1 MMKMLSIL
9 TCLVLLT
16 EALPAQNETP
26 VVVVASKGNVRYIPP
41 TDAKTIK
48 ALPGAVVKRNGTI
61 KMSSGATAVLYNDGR
76 FQRLQGKGKK
86 ELSAVFNDANALS
99 SLNFDPQFGQYV
111 QAAVELTAS
120 KRGKDGWGT
129 AVTDPT
135 KSGDGWGTAVTDP
148 TKSGDGWGTAV
159 TDPTKS
165 GDGWGTAVTDPTKS
179 GDGWGTAVTDPTKSG
194 DGWGGMG
201 ARITLI
207 LPYGKVVPETV
218 TFSWSRPANATRYQ
232 LDILDD
238 NKRPVHSATVTDTS
252 AAIDL
257 RKLNLMPGHTYS
269 WKVIVPGSAEQVS
282 GVRDF
287 TVGTA
292 EDLAKARKKAA
303 NSNIYPDGD
312 PVLCGV
318 MEAVALEKAE
328 WYYEAAQTYSTL
340 FRKYSSNNMLRM
352 SYAAFWMRY
361 RMEPKAKAVMMN

>member
-26 VVVVASKGNVRYIPP
+26 VVVVASKGKVRYIPP
-41 TDAKTIK
+41 ADAKTIK
-48 ALPGAVVKRNGTI
+48 ALPGAVVKKNGTI

-135 KSGDGWGTAVTDP
+135 KSGDGWG
-148 TKSGDGWGTAV
+148 
-159 TDPTKS
+159 
-165 GDGWGTAVTDPTKS
+165 
-179 GDGWGTAVTDPTKSG
+179 
-194 DGWGGMG
+194 GMG

-207 LPYGKVVPETV
+207 LPYGKVVPEMV

-257 RKLNLMPGHTYS
+257 RKLNLMPGLTYS
-269 WKVIVPGSAEQVS
+269 WKVSVPGSAEQVS

-292 EDLAKARKKAA
+292 EDLAKTRKKAT

-328 WYYEAAQTYSTL
+328 WYYAAAQTYAAL
-340 FRKYSSNNMLRM
+340 FRKYSNNNMLRM